1 MGFSSFSEHAKRII
15 EAVKNNVDDDDAREV
30 IYKEFVDIFGDM
42 DFDNLEEIEGIDRV
56 MDKIIAD
63 LNEASDDV
71 EMDEEADEEDD
82 WEDDEEVDEDFD
94 DDYQDDDEDY

>member
-1 MGFSSFSEHAKRII
+1 MGFSSFSEYAKRII

-82 WEDDEEVDEDFD
+82 WEDDEDDFD
-94 DDYQDDDEDY
+94 DEEYDDEDY

>member
-42 DFDNLEEIEGIDRV
+42 DFDNFEELEGIDRV

-82 WEDDEEVDEDFD
+82 WEDDEDDFD
-94 DDYQDDDEDY
+94 DEEYDDEDY

>member
-82 WEDDEEVDEDFD
+82 WEDDEDDFD
-94 DDYQDDDEDY
+94 DEEYDDEDY

>member
-42 DFDNLEEIEGIDRV
+42 DFDNLEELEGIDRV

-71 EMDEEADEEDD
+71 EMDEEANEEDD
-82 WEDDEEVDEDFD
+82 LEDDEDDFD
-94 DDYQDDDEDY
+94 DEEYDDEDY

>member
-15 EAVKNNVDDDDAREV
+15 ETVRNNVDDEDAREV

-42 DFDNLEEIEGIDRV
+42 DFDNFEELEGIDRV

-63 LNEASDDV
+63 LNEASADV

-82 WEDDEEVDEDFD
+82 WEEDEEADEDFD

>member
-1 MGFSSFSEHAKRII
+1 MGVSSFSEHAKRII

-42 DFDNLEEIEGIDRV
+42 DFDNLEELEGIDRV
-56 MDKIIAD
+56 MDKIITD
-63 LNEASDDV
+63 LNEASVDV
-71 EMDEEADEEDD
+71 EMDEEADWD
-82 WEDDEEVDEDFD
+82 DDEEADEDFD

>member
-42 DFDNLEEIEGIDRV
+42 DFDNLEELEGIDRV
-56 MDKIIAD
+56 MDKIISD
-63 LNEASDDV
+63 LNEASANV

-82 WEDDEEVDEDFD
+82 WEDDEDDFD
-94 DDYQDDDEDY
+94 DEEYDDEDY